1 MQSKEPLTNMPIL
14 LSNIIVTTSA
24 NIISRFPATTAFDTF
39 GESRYAPSLLPLQL
53 RVRTR
58 LYDQERN
65 NSSPSLRWESI
76 PCRES
81 RQELDEKDYMFTRQV
96 ALCSGAIKIVEDK
109 AAKIEAARDQA
120 SKGKAVEDKA
130 VRDPSRQST
139 GTIQRRPPV

>member
-1 MQSKEPLTNMPIL
+1 
-14 LSNIIVTTSA
+14 
-24 NIISRFPATTAFDTF
+24 
-39 GESRYAPSLLPLQL
+39 
-53 RVRTR
+53 
-58 LYDQERN
+58 
-65 NSSPSLRWESI
+65 
-76 PCRES
+76 
-81 RQELDEKDYMFTRQV
+81 MFTRQV